1 MKCPKGAVKHR
12 HANGGGHPSNYARS
26 PRGHTWQK
34 TPTGTVCKNC
44 GKKQ

>member
-12 HANGGGHPSNYARS
+12 ISKGHGKPSNYAHS
-26 PRGHTWQK
+26 IRGHTWLK
-34 TPTGTVCKNC
+34 KGNETICKNC